1 MALNTKLMATAKGD
15 VTICDHDLHANLVDG
30 ALRSVARVMRIRH
43 NDLDHFERCLNNC
56 ASEEKILVV
65 SEGVVSMEGDLAE
78 LHWLIN
84 LSKSNAARIYV
95 DEAHG
100 LGVLGRT
107 GRSRGSGRSD
117 GALGSNPHAR

>member
-1 MALNTKLMATAKGD
+1 MALNTNLMATAKGD
-15 VTICDHDLHANLVDG
+15 VMICDRDLHASLVDG
-30 ALRSVARVMRIRH
+30 ALRSVARVMRFRH

-65 SEGVVSMEGDLAE
+65 SEGVFSMEGDLAE
-78 LHWLIN
+78 LHGLVN

-100 LGVLGRT
+100 LGMLGRT
-107 GRSRGSGRSD
+107 ERSRGSGRSWIT
-117 GALGSNPHAR
+117 GHSPET